1 MLCEIRLDDIACE
14 IGGNMLFADVTLS
27 VGRGQVIVVCA
38 RSGCG
43 KSSLL
48 EIAAGLKPPLR
59 GEIQWNGINRASLSK
74 QEMVSYRQ
82 HTGYCFQQNALI
94 SNFTLFENCALP
106 LRYHTEKT
114 DAEIGDMVQN
124 VLEKLKIWELR
135 RLLPEA
141 LAAGQARLA
150 AFARACIMDPDFFF
164 IDELFTGLDPYHVK
178 ILYASFEEYCLR
190 RAKTIL
196 MVSSMNEYIKQSA
209 SKLFT
214 IHNGTI
220 TEGAQ
225 E

>member
-1 MLCEIRLDDIACE
+1 MLYEIRLDDVACE
-14 IGGNMLFADVTLS
+14 IGGTVLFTGVTLS
-27 VGRGQVIVVCA
+27 VGRGQVIAVCA

-43 KSSLL
+43 KSSLI

-59 GEIQWNGINRASLSK
+59 GEIHWNGINLASLSK
-74 QEMVSYRQ
+74 QEIVSCRQ

-106 LRYHTEKT
+106 LRYHTEKS

-141 LAAGQARLA
+141 LSFGQARLA
-150 AFARACIMDPDFFF
+150 AFARACIMDPEFFF

-178 ILYASFEEYCLR
+178 ILYSFFEEYCLR

-196 MVSSMNEYIKQSA
+196 LVSSMNEYITQSA
-209 SKLFT
+209 SKLFI
-214 IHNGTI
+214 IHNRTI